1 MHEDE
6 KCRLELPDSFFFFFF
21 FFSRVEMGM
30 FLKIV
35 IGIDCEEIIP
45 VNRRGND
52 IAIDTRN
59 VDTGVKST
67 RSSQSY
73 ESSSITGIA
82 ILPIQTSRH
91 ELPFKI
97 RFHYV

>member
-21 FFSRVEMGM
+21 FSHVEMGM

-73 ESSSITGIA
+73 ESITGIA

>member
-1 MHEDE
+1 M
-6 KCRLELPDSFFFFFF
+6 
-21 FFSRVEMGM
+21 
-30 FLKIV
+30 KIV

-73 ESSSITGIA
+73 ESITGIA

>member
-1 MHEDE
+1 M
-6 KCRLELPDSFFFFFF
+6 KSVGSNFPIL
-21 FFSRVEMGM
+21 FSSSSSSHALKWMM